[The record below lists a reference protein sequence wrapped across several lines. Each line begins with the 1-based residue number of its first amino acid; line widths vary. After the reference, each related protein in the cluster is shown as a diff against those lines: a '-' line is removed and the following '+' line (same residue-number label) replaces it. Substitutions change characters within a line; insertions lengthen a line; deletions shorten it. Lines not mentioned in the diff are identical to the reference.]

1 MRRFAVLATAA
12 VAVGLLATGCSSTDE
27 AQQTTENANAAVCL
41 SLEGLAATVEGLF
54 PVLFLWP
61 VLAAARVGLTAS
73 GGWTASVAASL
84 LMGLGGIGL
93 ISLLIAA
100 DPTCTANWPKGCMG
114 LVFARGLIVEAYLP
128 VVFACLA
135 LGGLMRVVRVRL
147 GHLRR

>member
-1 MRRFAVLATAA
+1 MDRD
-12 VAVGLLATGCSSTDE
+12 STL
-27 AQQTTENANAAVCL
+27 NAAL
-41 SLEGLAATVEGLF
+41 LAATLLTLQVGFGATALWPATVEVLF

-93 ISLLIAA
+93 ISLLIAT